1 VKIKIRYFLLLT
13 ALLTGQNKLF
23 WDGYDWQQMTR
34 ENAGMPKQEYLV
46 KSSYVN
52 GLLDGRLYDYFKTW
66 DVDSTLAFDLY
77 DESIDYLKTSEI
89 IRAVDYFYDDPTNLY
104 LPISSAIL
112 IVNMIAQRQPQELI
126 ESYILASK
134 KWING
139 LMLEYENQ
147 DQVKLMDDKIN
158 TQRKK

>member
-1 VKIKIRYFLLLT
+1 MAKNIRYFLLLT
-13 ALLTGQNKLF
+13 TLLFNQNKLF
-23 WDGYDWQQMTR
+23 LDGYDWQQMTR

-66 DVDSTLAFDLY
+66 AVDSTLAFDLY
-77 DESIDYLKTSEI
+77 DESIDYLKTSEV
-89 IRAVDYFYDDPTNLY
+89 IRSVDHFYDDPTNLY
-104 LPISSAIL
+104 LPIASAIL
-112 IVNMIAQRQPQELI
+112 IVNMIAQRQPPELI

-134 KWING
+134 KWVNG

-147 DQVKLMDDKIN
+147 DQVKFMEDKIN
-158 TQRKK
+158 AQRNK

>member
-1 VKIKIRYFLLLT
+1 MVNKVRYFLLLAT
-13 ALLTGQNKLF
+13 LLFSQNKLF
-23 WDGYDWQQMTR
+23 WDGYDWKQMTR

-89 IRAVDYFYDDPTNLY
+89 IRAVDHLYDDPTNLY
-104 LPISSAIL
+104 LPIASAIL
-112 IVNMIAQRQPQELI
+112 IVNMIAQRHPPELI

-139 LMLEYENQ
+139 LVLEYENQ
-147 DQVKLMDDKIN
+147 DQGKFMEDKIEA
-158 TQRKK
+158 KKIK